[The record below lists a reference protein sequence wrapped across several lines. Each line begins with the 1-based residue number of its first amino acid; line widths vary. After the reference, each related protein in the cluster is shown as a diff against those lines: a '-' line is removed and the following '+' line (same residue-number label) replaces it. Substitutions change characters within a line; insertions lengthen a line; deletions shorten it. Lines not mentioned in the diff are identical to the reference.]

1 MARTERSGNRST
13 SNGFSYFA
21 RSQAGAP
28 PPSRQG
34 TRAGGSAHVPTGR
47 RKYRKS
53 PKWPDISPH
62 IQERLFAP
70 SAGPERFQA
79 PQIQSF
85 VMTKHV
91 SVCIRR
97 HHAKRRG
104 VWRVPPVLYLHDLVH
119 PPTHHKP
126 QWPFVRAVSRI
137 TLHLNQHDLAVPHV
151 TVFYVGILR
160 ISLSQLILN

>member
-1 MARTERSGNRST
+1 MAQGDCST
-13 SNGFSYFA
+13 SNDSHLSHEVW
-21 RSQAGAP
+21 RRRP
-28 PPSRQG
+28 EL
-34 TRAGGSAHVPTGR
+34 TRAGGSPHVPTRR
-47 RKYRKS
+47 RKYPKS
-53 PKWPDISPH
+53 PKWTDSSPP

-70 SAGPERFQA
+70 FAGPERFEA

-97 HHAKRRG
+97 DHAKKRR

-119 PPTHHKP
+119 PPTHRKP
-126 QWPFVRAVSRI
+126 HWPFVRPVSRI

-151 TVFYVGILR
+151 TVFHMG
-160 ISLSQLILN
+160 SFAFPSHTSF

>member
-1 MARTERSGNRST
+1 MRRWKNSALINRLWRGPSAQGNAQNRTDSHLSHE
-13 SNGFSYFA
+13 
-21 RSQAGAP
+21 
-28 PPSRQG
+28 
-34 TRAGGSAHVPTGR
+34 VPTRR

-62 IQERLFAP
+62 SQERSFP

-97 HHAKRRG
+97 QHSKRRR

-126 QWPFVRAVSRI
+126 PWPFIRPVSRI
-137 TLHLNQHDLAVPHV
+137 TLHLNQHDLVLPHV
-151 TVFYVGILR
+151 TVFHVGIFR
-160 ISLSQLILN
+160 ISLSGLILN

>member
-1 MARTERSGNRST
+1 MARTERSGQLLYIERMSGSSAAAVVNASRRLST
-13 SNGFSYFA
+13 SSHA
-21 RSQAGAP
+21 SK
-28 PPSRQG
+28 
-34 TRAGGSAHVPTGR
+34 
-47 RKYRKS
+47 KYRKS
-53 PKWPDISPH
+53 PKWPDITAH

-70 SAGPERFQA
+70 SACPERFQA

-97 HHAKRRG
+97 HHAKRRR
-104 VWRVPPVLYLHDLVH
+104 VWRVPPVLHLHDLVH

-126 QWPFVRAVSRI
+126 QWPFVRPVSRI

-151 TVFYVGILR
+151 TVFHVGIFR
-160 ISLSQLILN
+160 ISLSYLISN